1 MSKQQSSKK
10 LTLAAAAE
18 ALVEAASLEA
28 DSMTQKQLA
37 QNLDSLKASFDSNLN
52 RVVQSV
58 KSSNENFDAK
68 INTLNQHVAG
78 VKDEI
83 VALKSLLEEETK
95 QKTLER
101 ALSLTDIDSFEYY
114 PSRSY
119 QTFNSGE
126 LAKKTIKYF
135 MLGYGM
141 ILSKD
146 LGMKQNVYGNEA
158 TTSNE
163 DFRAKFIEQIKK
175 LIKREPRV
183 EKQSNGNFTIYY
195 S

>member
-1 MSKQQSSKK
+1 
-10 LTLAAAAE
+10 
-18 ALVEAASLEA
+18 
-28 DSMTQKQLA
+28 MTQKQLA

-58 KSSNENFDAK
+58 KSSNEAFDAK

-83 VALKSLLEEETK
+83 VALKSLLKEETK

-119 QTFNSGE
+119 QKSNSGE
-126 LAKKTIKYF
+126 LVKKAIKWF
-135 MLGYGM
+135 MLGSGM
-141 ILSKD
+141 ILSSD
-146 LGMKQNVYGNEA
+146 YCMKQNVYGNEA

-163 DFRAKFIEQIKK
+163 DFRAKFIEQIKT

-183 EKQSNGNFTIYY
+183 EKRSNGNFAIYY